1 MWLKIYRFVKACVR
15 VNDEYTDYFNCPVG
29 LKEECLLS
37 PMVFSI
43 FIADLAEHIQNSSSR
58 GIQLLPDIVEVF
70 LLLFVDD
77 IALISDTIGGLQKQ
91 LDILLPFCK
100 DNKIIVN
107 IIKNKVMVFRR
118 GGIISS
124 EKNGGMTVNY

>member
-1 MWLKIYRFVKACVR
+1 MI
-15 VNDEYTDYFNCPVG
+15 
-29 LKEECLLS
+29 
-37 PMVFSI
+37 FSI

-107 IIKNKVMVFRR
+107 IIKTKVMVFRR